1 MPQLE
6 GDEEGKEGKGL
17 KILTL
22 NKLLTWLPILLAQV
36 KGGNNSSQLINKIR
50 QTFYLLYHHN
60 QVITVM
66 EENVIVT
73 RVPKTSYFYF
83 DCPKNVDE
91 NLKHRIEFIV
101 KSTESLIK

>member
-1 MPQLE
+1 MPPLQ

-17 KILTL
+17 KIFTL
-22 NKLLTWLPILLAQV
+22 NRLLAWLPILLAQV
-36 KGGNNSSQLINKIR
+36 KGGNNSSKLINEIR
-50 QTFYLLYHHN
+50 QTLYLLYQHN
-60 QVITVM
+60 QVIIVM

-83 DCPKNVDE
+83 DWPKNVDG

-101 KSTESLIK
+101 KSTECLTK

>member
-36 KGGNNSSQLINKIR
+36 KGGNNSSKLRNEIR
-50 QTFYLLYHHN
+50 QLLYLLYQHN
-60 QVITVM
+60 QVIIAM

-73 RVPKTSYFYF
+73 RDPKTS
-83 DCPKNVDE
+83 
-91 NLKHRIEFIV
+91 
-101 KSTESLIK
+101 

>member
-22 NKLLTWLPILLAQV
+22 NKLLTWLPILLAEV
-36 KGGNNSSQLINKIR
+36 KGGNNSSKLRNEIR
-50 QTFYLLYHHN
+50 QLLYLLYQHN
-60 QVITVM
+60 QVIIAM

-73 RVPKTSYFYF
+73 RDPKTS
-83 DCPKNVDE
+83 
-91 NLKHRIEFIV
+91 
-101 KSTESLIK
+101 